1 MGCRSMPKEKIS
13 PVTAIRYLQFEN
25 LQCAGLLHGVTLRSG
40 GVSAPPYDSLNMG
53 LHVGDSEQD
62 VRTNRQLAA
71 EALTYQT
78 STVVVGEQVHGTA
91 IARVTPEM
99 AGCGHYQMTDAVA
112 ATDGLICTEPEIVLM
127 AHAADCTL
135 LFFYDP
141 VVRCIGLAHAG
152 WRGAMAGM
160 GPLMVEA
167 LSKLGSRPENLR
179 VALAPTIGP
188 CCYQVGEN
196 VAEQVPQ
203 IWRAEVLQPAA
214 GAYYFDLPEFQRLQL
229 RAAGIKEENLVKSSY
244 CTACHPDLFY
254 SYRAAGG
261 QTGRMAGVISMKW

>member
-1 MGCRSMPKEKIS
+1 MAKEEICQVG
-13 PVTAIRYLQFEN
+13 PRRYLQFKN
-25 LQCAGLLHGVTLRSG
+25 LQCAGLLHGFTLRQG
-40 GVSAPPYDSLNMG
+40 GVSVPPYNSLNMG
-53 LHVGDSEQD
+53 LHVGDSEQA
-62 VRTNRQLAA
+62 VRTNRQLVA
-71 EALTYQT
+71 EALAYQANA
-78 STVVVGEQVHGTA
+78 VVVGEQVHGTS
-91 IARVTPEM
+91 IARVTPAM

-112 ATDGLICTEPEIVLM
+112 ATDGLICTEPDIVLM

-152 WRGAMAGM
+152 WRGAVAGM

-179 VALAPTIGP
+179 VALAPTVGP

-196 VAEQVPQ
+196 VVEQIPQ
-203 IWRAEVLQPAA
+203 QWHAEVLRQVT

-229 RAAGIKEENLVKSSY
+229 QAAGIKEENLVKSSY
-244 CTACHPDLFY
+244 CTACHADLFY